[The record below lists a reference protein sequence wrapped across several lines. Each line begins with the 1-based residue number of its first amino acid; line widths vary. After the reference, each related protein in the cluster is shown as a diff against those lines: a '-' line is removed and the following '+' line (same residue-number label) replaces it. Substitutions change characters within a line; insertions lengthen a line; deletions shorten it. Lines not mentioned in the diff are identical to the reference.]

1 MKGFFSVVLSGV
13 FLSVS
18 VVSLCSC
25 ENAPEEETVS
35 GEDISYVS
43 MGSDTADMLEDVI
56 TNYLSAVT
64 EQDHIGIMSY
74 TTEDFIWNYDET
86 AFYDYSRYITDFS
99 VTDVDEEHIMCRE
112 NEYTVPVSYVL
123 TYSGVH
129 TDDNGESQDAGEYE
143 YSRNF
148 IIIYEE
154 DRYLISD
161 ITEMV
166 MG

>member
-25 ENAPEEETVS
+25 ENASEEETVS

-43 MGSDTADMLEDVI
+43 MGSVTADMLEDVI

-129 TDDNGESQDAGEYE
+129 TDDNEESQDAGEYE